1 MIKKILGKTP
11 RNISI
16 LNRLKEIEEIKPSR
30 RRMMY
35 GKRKRLKITV
45 SNTKDI
51 EKPVANEANSEVI
64 HAPKELF

>member
-16 LNRLKEIEEIKPSR
+16 LNRLKKVGEIKPSR

-35 GKRKRLKITV
+35 GKRKRRGY
-45 SNTKDI
+45 
-51 EKPVANEANSEVI
+51 
-64 HAPKELF
+64 